1 MRTIIILILIAIAL
15 TLAGCHQYKS
25 DEHNEHNELNDHNN
39 HQHIDDNSAENL
51 IYFSI
56 EQADAAGV
64 SVETI
69 SQDTFRQVIKTSGQ
83 VLSGQGDEATI
94 SATANGIVSFSKS
107 NIASGTA
114 VKSGESIV
122 TISSNSLPEG
132 DPIAKSKI
140 AYESAL
146 KEFER
151 ASNLVKDQ
159 IISEKEFEQTRL
171 TYETAKMNYE
181 AQASNY
187 STRGVR
193 VTASFSGYVK
203 NLFVNQ
209 GDYVSVGQPI
219 ATISQN
225 RKLQLR
231 AEVSEMHFGNI
242 SSINDANFKMAYDD
256 RLYKL
261 SELNGRLVS
270 HGKASDGESFF
281 VPITFEFDNKGNI
294 ISGSFAEI
302 FLLSTPQLDVI
313 SVPLSAITEEQG
325 LFFVYIK
332 IDDEHYEKQEVTLG
346 ETDGERVLI
355 LSGLKNGD
363 NVVTKGVYQVKL
375 AATPSV
381 IPEGH
386 VH

>member
-83 VLSGQGDEATI
+83 VLSGQGDEASI

-193 VTASFSGYVK
+193 VTASFSGYIK

-231 AEVSEMHFGNI
+231 AEVSEMHFNNI
-242 SSINDANFKMAYDD
+242 SSINDAHFKMAYDNK
-256 RLYKL
+256 LHKL
-261 SELNGRLVS
+261 SELNGKLLS
-270 HGKASDGESFF
+270 HGKASEGESFYI
-281 VPITFEFDNKGNI
+281 PITFEFDNTGNI
-294 ISGSFAEI
+294 IPGSFAEI
-302 FLLSTPQLDVI
+302 FLLSTPQLNVI
-313 SVPLSAITEEQG
+313 SVPISSITEEQS
-325 LFFVYIK
+325 LYFVYIK
-332 IDDEHYEKQEVTLG
+332 IEDEKYRKQEVTLG
-346 ETDGERVLI
+346 ENDGARVHI
-355 LSGLKNGD
+355 LSGLKDGD
-363 NVVTKGVYQVKL
+363 NVVTNGVYQVKL
-375 AATPSV
+375 AATPSLM
-381 IPEGH
+381 PEGH